1 MPLPTSSS
9 REWLQSPPTGPNEV
23 TTSGLFPSW
32 PFVVFR
38 LGFPH
43 TLPAQFL
50 ICPHTGWLPTYAP
63 PPAEGRARPSRERH
77 GLRSRPTPAGRQRA
91 RETLRGE
98 AVRQGPLT
106 VKGWSSRP
114 GGTPLGSRTQRA
126 RARSASSGKLVS
138 SCARSRPSWRVMG
151 SLPGRVAR
159 LRHRKP
165 QRRVEASH
173 RPFFSGAREFPFSP
187 WPECFSNGAQAKVVP
202 RPEGAP

>member
-63 PPAEGRARPSRERH
+63 PPADGRARPSRERH
-77 GLRSRPTPAGRQRA
+77 WPALAAYSRGPSESTRDATRRGCPPRTPDGERLVEQTRRDAARVTNPT
-91 RETLRGE
+91 
-98 AVRQGPLT
+98 
-106 VKGWSSRP
+106 RP
-114 GGTPLGSRTQRA
+114 GQIRQLREAGLFLRA
-126 RARSASSGKLVS
+126 ISAELAGHGILARSG
-138 SCARSRPSWRVMG
+138 
-151 SLPGRVAR
+151 
-159 LRHRKP
+159 
-165 QRRVEASH
+165 
-173 RPFFSGAREFPFSP
+173 RPFTAS
-187 WPECFSNGAQAKVVP
+187 
-202 RPEGAP
+202 